1 MTEFPTTESSVAE
14 SPEAEFP
21 VSAVLFACEMNV
33 VRSAMAEA
41 WMKYFH
47 GKKIYID
54 SCGLRAG
61 EPDPFVVAV
70 MAEVGIDVS
79 QHKSKTFDQLHDSSF
94 DIIVALAPAA
104 QFRAIDFSHSQAI
117 KVAFWP
123 TTDATAEY
131 GARERRLEA
140 YRAVRDY
147 LRDRILEKFP
157 IS

>member
-1 MTEFPTTESSVAE
+1 MTELPT
-14 SPEAEFP
+14 AEFQ
-21 VSAVLFACEMNV
+21 VSAVLFSCEMNV

-41 WMKYFH
+41 WMKHFH
-47 GKKIYID
+47 GKHIYVD
-54 SCGLRAG
+54 SCGLQAG
-61 EPDPFVVAV
+61 EPDPFVIAV
-70 MAEVGIDVS
+70 MAEVGIDLS
-79 QHKSKTFDQLHDSSF
+79 RHKAKTFDQLHDSSF

-104 QFRAIDFSHSQAI
+104 QLRAIEFSHSQAI

-131 GARERRLEA
+131 GSRERRLEA

-157 IS
+157 V

>member
-1 MTEFPTTESSVAE
+1 MSEFR
-14 SPEAEFP
+14 

-41 WMKYFH
+41 WMKHFH
-47 GKKIYID
+47 GKHTYVD
-54 SCGLRAG
+54 SCGLRIG
-61 EPDPFVVAV
+61 EPDPFVAAV
-70 MAEVGIDVS
+70 MEEVGVDLS
-79 QHKSKTFDQLHDSSF
+79 RHKAKTFDQLNDGSF

-104 QFRAIDFSHSQAI
+104 QFRAIDFSHAQAI

-131 GARERRLEA
+131 GSRERRLEA

-147 LRDRILEKFP
+147 LCDRILEKFP
-157 IS
+157 V